1 MLVMEVPMRVLTGLL
16 LVAVATVL
24 AVVGMVLVQRLVATE
39 RRKQHNDVAGFIYAV
54 LGVSYAVLLGLMLI
68 AVWEQWNAAEA
79 VASDE
84 ANELAGIFWF
94 AHALPQPEGR
104 HIQELARSYAQ
115 VVVEEEWPLMEQG
128 RASPQAWAS
137 LDELRGAVLGLD
149 PPTAAQQTP
158 YSQARYNEVLEQL
171 HGLGDARRE
180 RLLAAGEGLPTILW
194 VVLIG
199 GGAITIAF
207 TYLFGLAST
216 VVHTLMVAALAVVLS
231 LSLFSIA
238 ALDHPFRGD
247 VRIHPDGFEQVLE
260 RFDESKLSDLSD

>member
-1 MLVMEVPMRVLTGLL
+1 MRVFTGLL
-16 LVAVATVL
+16 IVAVATVV
-24 AVVGMVLVQRLVATE
+24 AVGGLVLVQRLYSTE

-68 AVWEQWNAAEA
+68 AVWEQWNAAQD

-128 RASPQAWAS
+128 RSSPKAWDT
-137 LDELRGAVLGLD
+137 LDELRGTILGLD
-149 PPTAAQQTP
+149 PPTGAQLV
-158 YSQARYNEVLEQL
+158 RYNQVLEQL
-171 HGLGDARRE
+171 HALGDARRE
-180 RLLAAGEGLPTILW
+180 RLLAASEGLATILW

-199 GGAITIAF
+199 GGVITIAF
-207 TYLFGLAST
+207 TYLFGLDNT
-216 VVHTLMVAALAVVLS
+216 VVHTLMVAALAMILS
-231 LSLFSIA
+231 LSLFTVA
-238 ALDHPFRGD
+238 ALDYPFKGD
-247 VRIHPDGFEQVLE
+247 VRIHPAAFEQVLE
-260 RFDESKLSDLSD
+260 RFQESKLSDL

>member
-1 MLVMEVPMRVLTGLL
+1 MRGLSGLL
-16 LVAVATVL
+16 IVAVATVV
-24 AVVGMVLVQRLVATE
+24 AVGGLVLVQRLVSTE

-68 AVWEQWNAAEA
+68 AVWEQWNAAQD

-94 AHALPQPEGR
+94 AHALPQPQGR

-128 RASPQAWAS
+128 KASPKAWAT
-137 LDELRGAVLGLD
+137 LDELRGTILGLD
-149 PPTAAQQTP
+149 PPTGAQQVP
-158 YSQARYNEVLEQL
+158 YSQARYNQVLEQL

-180 RLLAAGEGLPTILW
+180 RLLAASEGLAPILW

-199 GGAITIAF
+199 GGVITIAF
-207 TYLFGLAST
+207 TYLFGLENT
-216 VVHTLMVAALAVVLS
+216 VVHTLMVAALAMILS
-231 LSLFSIA
+231 LSLFTVA
-238 ALDHPFRGD
+238 ALDYPFRGD
-247 VRIHPDGFEQVLE
+247 VRIHPDAFEQVLE
-260 RFDESKLSDLSD
+260 RFHESKLSDL

>member
-1 MLVMEVPMRVLTGLL
+1 MRIVTGLL
-16 LVAVATVL
+16 IVAVATL
-24 AVVGMVLVQRLVATE
+24 AAVGGLVLVQSLVPTE

-68 AVWEQWNAAEA
+68 AVWEQWNAAQD

-128 RASPQAWAS
+128 RSSPKAWDT
-137 LDELRGAVLGLD
+137 LDELRGPFLGLD
-149 PPTAAQQTP
+149 PTTGAQL
-158 YSQARYNEVLEQL
+158 ARYNQVLEQL

-180 RLLAAGEGLPTILW
+180 RLLAASEGLSTILW

-199 GGAITIAF
+199 GGVITIAF
-207 TYLFGLAST
+207 TYLFGLENTS
-216 VVHTLMVAALAVVLS
+216 VHTLMVAALAMILS
-231 LSLFSIA
+231 LSLFTVA
-238 ALDHPFRGD
+238 ALDYPFKGD
-247 VRIHPDGFEQVLE
+247 VRIHPAAFEQVLE
-260 RFDESKLSDLSD
+260 RFQESKLSDL